1 MRGGLLAAAA
11 LLLGGLFAAAAGPAP
26 PTRAGTTTWGLSEPW
41 PSTDEALGIG
51 GQPVAFPSSSPF
63 TPRDAPRAEPATA
76 IGTLYLPPAAAVGAG
91 AAPPPR
97 SVPAVVMLHGA
108 GGVLAAREHTYGRQ
122 LAAMGAAAL
131 VVDVFGA
138 RRDRATGFTERLL
151 EITESMAIA
160 DAYAGLRFLAR
171 RPEIDPSRLVL
182 VGFSYG
188 AMATMYAL
196 SETVARLMAPGG
208 ERFAAHAAFYGP
220 CVARFADPRT
230 TGAPLLILYGTG
242 DALIDAA
249 RCEEFA
255 ADVRRGGSAVEV
267 IAYPGALHQWDG
279 GSGRRPIGRL
289 LTRCRLSVQEDGGVR
304 DLRTGLPMSGPL
316 LRRTILALCVDDE
329 PYMIGA
335 DAAVRARWGAG
346 RARVQ
351 DLAAREPPG
360 RGSVTR
366 PPAAGPPASRRSRR
380 SARPPGAPD
389 PRAPSGP
396 RRSGSC
402 RGC

>member
-1 MRGGLLAAAA
+1 MTLSHDLALAA
-11 LLLGGLFAAAAGPAP
+11 LLLGGILTAAAGPGHPA
-26 PTRAGTTTWGLSEPW
+26 RASVGWRLSDPW
-41 PSTDEALGIG
+41 PSADETVGIR

-76 IGTLYLPPAAAVGAG
+76 AATLYLPPADGAAG
-91 AAPPPR
+91 APPR

-108 GGVLAAREHTYGRQ
+108 GGVLGAREHTYGRQ
-122 LAAMGAAAL
+122 FAAMGAAAL

-171 RPEIDPSRLVL
+171 RPEIDPDRVAL

-188 AMATMYAL
+188 AMAAMYAL
-196 SETVARLMAPGG
+196 SAGVAGLMAPGG

-220 CVARFADPRT
+220 CITRFAEPRT

-242 DALIDAA
+242 DALIDPV

-255 ADVRRGGSAVEV
+255 ADARRGGSAVEV

-279 GSGRRPIGRL
+279 GQPRRLVGRL
-289 LTRCRLSVQEDGGVR
+289 LNRCRLGVQEDGGVR
-304 DLRTGLPMSGPL
+304 DLRTGLPMSGPT
-316 LRRTILALCVDDE
+316 LRRMILALCVEDE
-329 PYMIGA
+329 PYQIGA
-335 DAAVRARWGAG
+335 DEAVRARSNRDLGRFLDPIFAGG
-346 RARVQ
+346 RA
-351 DLAAREPPG
+351 A
-360 RGSVTR
+360 
-366 PPAAGPPASRRSRR
+366 PAG
-380 SARPPGAPD
+380 G
-389 PRAPSGP
+389 PRARRESRPGP
-396 RRSGSC
+396 RG
-402 RGC
+402 